1 MMAGNPNWC
10 WSMIMNDMHY
20 PHDQSHQISSDSP
33 PSSITNV
40 SSQFPLTSWS
50 QLLLGGLVDEEEE
63 EEERLIKKFE
73 NNNNWEEQQVLQN
86 PSNFTRIINTNY
98 NNYYYDNNSNNNH
111 VVDHVIKQEQL
122 VSQLTTNGGGG
133 GGQLDDVD
141 DRDREILLLSNFSN
155 NNNNF
160 FNFSGSS
167 VKAAAAEE
175 KSSVHHHNQDHR
187 SSHEC
192 NSRSSTGVVSKKAR
206 VYHSSAQ
213 PALKVR
219 KEKLGD
225 RITALHQLVS
235 PFGKTD
241 TASVLSEAIA
251 NIRFLQA
258 RIQALSF
265 PYMRNAP
272 TVNITGHHIHKH
284 SVQERNCL
292 IQEDADQVPQSPE
305 AKDLRSRGLCLVPI
319 SCTENI
325 GNDNGADYWPPSP
338 IGGGF

>member
-10 WSMIMNDMHY
+10 WSMIMNDMH
-20 PHDQSHQISSDSP
+20 PHDQSHQISSD
-33 PSSITNV
+33 TNV
-40 SSQFPLTSWS
+40 SSQFPLTSNWS
-50 QLLLGGLVDEEEE
+50 QLLLGGLVDGEEEE

-86 PSNFTRIINTNY
+86 PPSNFTRIINTNY
-98 NNYYYDNNSNNNH
+98 NNYYYDNNNSNNNH

-122 VSQLTTNGGGG
+122 VSQLTTNGGG
-133 GGQLDDVD
+133 QLDDD

-155 NNNNF
+155 NDNF
-160 FNFSGSS
+160 FNFSGS

-175 KSSVHHHNQDHR
+175 KTSVHHHNQDHP

-206 VYHSSAQ
+206 VHHSSAQ

-265 PYMRNAP
+265 PYMRNAS
-272 TVNITGHHIHKH
+272 TVNITGHHIHQH

-292 IQEDADQVPQSPE
+292 IQEDAADQVSQSPE

-325 GNDNGADYWPPSP
+325 GNDNGSDYWPPSP

>member
-10 WSMIMNDMHY
+10 WSMIMNDMH
-20 PHDQSHQISSDSP
+20 PHDQPHQISSD
-33 PSSITNV
+33 TNV

-50 QLLLGGLVDEEEE
+50 QLLLGGLVDGEEEE
-63 EEERLIKKFE
+63 EEERLIKKIE
-73 NNNNWEEQQVLQN
+73 NNYWEEEQVLQN
-86 PSNFTRIINTNY
+86 PSNFTRIINSNN
-98 NNYYYDNNSNNNH
+98 NNYYHYDNNNNHNH
-111 VVDHVIKQEQL
+111 VVDVIKQEQL
-122 VSQLTTNGGGG
+122 VSQLSTNGGGG
-133 GGQLDDVD
+133 GGQLDDD

-155 NNNNF
+155 NNNNNNNF
-160 FNFSGSS
+160 FNFSGS

-272 TVNITGHHIHKH
+272 TVNIIGHHIHQH
-284 SVQERNCL
+284 SVQEMNCL
-292 IQEDADQVPQSPE
+292 IQEDADQVSQSPE

-325 GNDNGADYWPPSP
+325 GNDNGADYWPPP
-338 IGGGF
+338 PVGGGF